1 MSFWT
6 CNICSMVMPVAYG
19 PYHLVGDEHIE
30 RLTASI
36 SGISLNQPNSVTIGS
51 PVTQNSNED
60 GEVQPRRRKSHRSQS
75 LRGTGSIKSS
85 TPLDRF
91 FLSFPAFNYDPS
103 LPPATSYK
111 CLQKQQRWHRNDP
124 ASEEGWDRYQ
134 NALTEEFQLW
144 FGAEDDLEAW
154 HALCRAIG
162 IDPPPVTCKL
172 CKAVRFFRK
181 YFRLV

>member
-30 RLTASI
+30 RLTASL
-36 SGISLNQPNSVTIGS
+36 SGISLNQPDCVTIGS
-51 PVTQNSNED
+51 PVTQDSNENS
-60 GEVQPRRRKSHRSQS
+60 EVQPRRRSHRSQS
-75 LRGTGSIKSS
+75 SRKTSSIENN

-111 CLQKQQRWHRNDP
+111 RLQKQQRW
-124 ASEEGWDRYQ
+124 
-134 NALTEEFQLW
+134 
-144 FGAEDDLEAW
+144 
-154 HALCRAIG
+154 
-162 IDPPPVTCKL
+162 
-172 CKAVRFFRK
+172 
-181 YFRLV
+181 

>member
-30 RLTASI
+30 RLTASL
-36 SGISLNQPNSVTIGS
+36 SGISLNQPDSVTIGS
-51 PVTQNSNED
+51 PVTQNSNKNN
-60 GEVQPRRRKSHRSQS
+60 EVQPRRRKSHRSQS
-75 LRGTGSIKSS
+75 SRKASSIENN

-91 FLSFPAFNYDPS
+91 FLSFSAFNYNPS

-111 CLQKQQRWHRNDP
+111 RLQKEQRWHRNDP

-162 IDPPPVTCKL
+162 INPPPTTCKS
-172 CKAVRFFRK
+172 CKAVRFFQK
-181 YFRLV
+181 YFYEA